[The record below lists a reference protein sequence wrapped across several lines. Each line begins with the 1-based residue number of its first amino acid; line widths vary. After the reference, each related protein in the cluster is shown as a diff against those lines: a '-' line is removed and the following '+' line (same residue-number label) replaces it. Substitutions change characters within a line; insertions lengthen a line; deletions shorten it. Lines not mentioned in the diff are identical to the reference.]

1 MNIVLG
7 ILALLI
13 VAVLTY
19 WLISWIVPVVMTLI
33 IVAVAAFA
41 AYFLF
46 RKKRSTS

>member
-33 IVAVAAFA
+33 IVAIA